1 MGKKRMKAAGART
14 ACAMMT
20 IFRSLGTPPPPL
32 DPLDDVSEELPDEDE
47 DEAEP
52 EDVEATVVKGLEL
65 LPPTAFWRLR
75 VVESYSVC
83 CETEALTLSED
94 TAEPLL

>member
-1 MGKKRMKAAGART
+1 MIIM
-14 ACAMMT
+14 
-20 IFRSLGTPPPPL
+20 FRSPGTPPPPPP
-32 DPLDDVSEELPDEDE
+32 DPLDDVLDKLPDDEDE
-47 DEAEP
+47 PEP
-52 EDVEATVVKGLEL
+52 EDVEATVVVKGLEL

-83 CETEALTLSED
+83 CETDALTLSED